1 MRTDQGRSRKQNIIS
16 VKGAANNPANTSR
29 NNENKSVVSD
39 TNIFSQNIQ
48 SHVCSCSPCSLL
60 PALIMAKFNSKY
72 FKDKIVEAYV
82 PVD

>member
-1 MRTDQGRSRKQNIIS
+1 MRTDQGRSRKQNVIS

-48 SHVCSCSPCSLL
+48 SHVCAALAP
-60 PALIMAKFNSKY
+60 PAHAPSSNNG
-72 FKDKIVEAYV
+72 KI
-82 PVD
+82 